1 MENMKTDA
9 ENVQPAVQTEETAAK
24 KKIEIEK
31 TGFIVCDGLVRIFKS
46 SLIEVMAL
54 QGLDLTIQKGEYIA
68 VVGKSGS
75 GKSTLMNIISGLDKP
90 TAGKVYVDGKD
101 LTRFTEKE
109 MMDYRKNTIGFVW
122 QKSARN
128 LFPYLTS
135 VDNVELAMQDFRGS
149 AKAKRQ
155 RAMELLKL
163 TGIDHKKDAYLSQ
176 MSGGEQ
182 QRVSIAVALANNPQ
196 ILLADEPTGAVD
208 SKTANALEQL
218 FRKLN
223 KEMGLTILIVTH
235 DTGLA
240 AKTDRT
246 IMINDGKISTEQVED
261 SHYFVMDKANRVQL
275 GKDMLRE
282 AGITDNKVKIAVEDG
297 RIVITKD

>member
-1 MENMKTDA
+1 MVSWLENTKT
-9 ENVQPAVQTEETAAK
+9 ETQ
-24 KKIEIEK
+24 EIEK

-46 SLIEVMAL
+46 ALIEVMAL
-54 QGLDLTIQKGEYIA
+54 QGLDLTIQEGEYIA

-90 TAGKVYVDGKD
+90 SAGKVYVDGKD

-109 MMDYRKNTIGFVW
+109 MMDYRKKTIGFVW
-122 QKSARN
+122 QKSVRN
-128 LFPYLTS
+128 LFPYLTG
-135 VDNVELAMQDFRGS
+135 VENVELAMQDFKGS
-149 AKAKRQ
+149 SKVKRA
-155 RAMELLKL
+155 RALELLEL
-163 TGIDHKKDAYLSQ
+163 TGIAHKKDAYLSQ

-182 QRVSIAVALANNPQ
+182 QRVSIAVALANNPK

-208 SKTANALEQL
+208 SKTADALEKL

-223 KEMGLTILIVTH
+223 EEMGLTILIVTH
-235 DTGLA
+235 DPNLA
-240 AKTDRT
+240 RKTDRT
-246 IMINDGKISTEQVED
+246 IMINDGKISNEQVED

-275 GKDMLRE
+275 KKEMLAE
-282 AGITDNKVKIAVEDG
+282 AGIVDNKVKIAVEDG